1 MATVHVTL
9 GYSKARTVG
18 GAQLPVFLS
27 TEQVADTVTTSS
39 TSGVASITVTQVQI
53 DSGAIWRVVAKD
65 GDVYVKTG
73 TGTPTAAA
81 DSGWLV
87 TAGSSLD
94 LAATEV
100 GEKLALKD
108 A

>member
-1 MATVHVTL
+1 MATVHVVL
-9 GYSKARTVG
+9 GISKARTTG

-27 TEQVADTVTTSS
+27 TEIDADTVTTSS
-39 TSGVASITVTQVQI
+39 TTGQADITVSQANLN
-53 DSGAIWRVVAKD
+53 DGAIWSVTAKD

-73 TGTPTAAA
+73 TNPTAAA

-87 TAGSSLD
+87 TAGSTREF
-94 LAATEV
+94 AATEV

>member
-1 MATVHVTL
+1 MATVHVVL
-9 GYSKARTVG
+9 GISKGRTIG

-27 TEQVADTVTTSS
+27 TELAADTVTTSS
-39 TSGVASITVTQVQI
+39 SSAQAGITVTQANLN
-53 DSGAIWRVVAKD
+53 DGAIWSITAKD

-73 TGTPTAAA
+73 TNPTAAA
-81 DSGWLV
+81 DTGWLV
-87 TAGSSLD
+87 ISGSTREF
-94 LAATEV
+94 AATEV